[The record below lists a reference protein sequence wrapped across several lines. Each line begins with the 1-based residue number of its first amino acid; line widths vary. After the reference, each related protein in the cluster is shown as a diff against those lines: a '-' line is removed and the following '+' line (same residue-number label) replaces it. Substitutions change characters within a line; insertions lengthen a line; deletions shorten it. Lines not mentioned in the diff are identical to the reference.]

1 MNHSHYIIWSLLI
14 YTAISRIAELY
25 KASQNQKIRKQNP
38 DVRVVHEPYYFLFV
52 LLHSSI
58 FILVPFEIIYF
69 NRQFFPVLGGICF
82 IVFVFASFLRFY
94 ILRTLKSYWNTKLIH
109 NPSSHEII
117 TTGPYKYIRHPNYLV
132 VILELSTLSLF
143 HTAYFSFIFL
153 SLWNAIMLFIRI
165 QKEEKILFQNTKYK
179 EHFSDKKRF
188 VPFII

>member
-1 MNHSHYIIWSLLI
+1 MQSGVDRTTTLSPGINLDS
-14 YTAISRIAELY
+14 
-25 KASQNQKIRKQNP
+25 
-38 DVRVVHEPYYFLFV
+38 
-52 LLHSSI
+52 
-58 FILVPFEIIYF
+58 
-69 NRQFFPVLGGICF
+69 PV
-82 IVFVFASFLRFY
+82 AAYPLRFRMTPPT
-94 ILRTLKSYWNTKLIH
+94 IASLGKFKSL
-109 NPSSHEII
+109 SC
-117 TTGPYKYIRHPNYLV
+117 LV